1 MSEQQVKS
9 LKVIKIVTTMFWLSG
24 FSLFLVS
31 LFASGIKQGYLI
43 SISLS
48 IMVSSILTFGFCIF
62 IKIMEE
68 ASGKRRAVQR
78 QHRSTSTFVYKK
90 SPQLY

>member
-9 LKVIKIVTTMFWLSG
+9 LKMIKNVTTMFWLSG
-24 FSLFLVS
+24 FSLFLFS
-31 LFASGIKQGYLI
+31 LFVSGIKQGYLF

-68 ASGKRRAVQR
+68 ASQKRRAAQFQQR
-78 QHRSTSTFVYKK
+78 QASTFVYKK